1 LYAVEL
7 PALRFLGCRTVFW
20 MTGSR
25 MRTPAVLTL
34 IGFLALTAR
43 ADAAFVP
50 ALGSPFPTTAPLHA
64 LAVADADR
72 NGTLDVAAGALSLR
86 RGDGTGRL
94 GGALAISTTGTLD
107 GLVTGDFNGD
117 GSPDYAAI
125 EQGAPGDPDRALLFT
140 AQPGAAYLQSEAS
153 EDVGEASS
161 LAAGDIDRD
170 GDLDLVVARADA
182 GAEVTVLSNLGGAL
196 FSDEDHSV
204 DTGPAESLALAD
216 FNGDGWPDVVVGSAE
231 AEVSVLLNALGGGF
245 IERPA
250 SATGGSEPVDD
261 LAVADFDGDGPR
273 DLAAT
278 SGAGVILLRGDGGG
292 GLTPFGPPRPS
303 GAPGGA
309 VSLAVGDVN
318 ADGRTDLAAG
328 GAMGSRVAVLLGDG
342 RGSLVP
348 TLGSPLATGGPLD
361 GEVGALAL
369 ADMNRDGQTDLV
381 AANGPGSVSVLL
393 NADTGLMEPNPRSVG
408 FGAMPALS
416 ALRAHTVTLRSLRGR
431 LRISRVALDAGSR
444 AFSVGPGSCLG
455 RVLLVGQSCAI
466 TVRFKA
472 PRRAER
478 MEAVVSVDANAA
490 AVILPLTAT
499 VRPPVLSGLRL
510 RPKVLRLQR
519 PGKPVRK
526 GRSTSMRLRY
536 RLSESARMRVRVE
549 RLKPGRRTSDKRCVP
564 PRRSN
569 RKARR
574 CKLWEVVQTTTRSR
588 PAGPN
593 STRFDPSA
601 PARRLAAGSYRLS
614 LSAVDRFRNR
624 SREQRIAFRVKAPRS
639 GAAAQAARPK

>member
-1 LYAVEL
+1 
-7 PALRFLGCRTVFW
+7 
-20 MTGSR
+20 

-34 IGFLALTAR
+34 IAFLALTAR

-50 ALGSPFPTTAPLHA
+50 ALGSPFPTTGPLHA
-64 LAVADADR
+64 IAVADADR

-94 GGALAISTTGTLD
+94 GGALPISTTGTLD
-107 GLVTGDFNGD
+107 GLVAGDFSGD
-117 GSPDYAAI
+117 GSIDYAAI

-140 AQPGAAYLQSEAS
+140 AQFGAAYVESEAS

-170 GDLDLVVARADA
+170 GDLDLVVARIDA
-182 GAEVTVLSNLGGAL
+182 GAEVTVLSNSAGGAS
-196 FSDEDHSV
+196 FSGEDHSV

-216 FNGDGWPDVVVGSAE
+216 LNGDDWPDVVVGSAE
-231 AEVSVLLNALGGGF
+231 GEVSVLLNFLGSGLV
-245 IERPA
+245 ERPA
-250 SATGGSEPVDD
+250 SATGGSGPVSD

-278 SGAGVILLRGDGGG
+278 GGAGVTLLRGDGAG
-292 GLTPFGPPRPS
+292 GLTPFGPPRPT

-318 ADGRTDLAAG
+318 ADGRTDIAAG
-328 GAMGSRVAVLLGDG
+328 GITGSRVAVLLGDG

-348 TLGSPLATGGPLD
+348 TPGSPFATGGPLD

-393 NADTGLMEPNPRSVG
+393 NANTGLLEPNPRSVG

-416 ALRAHTVTLRSLRGR
+416 PLRAHTVTLRSLRGR

-444 AFSVGPGSCLG
+444 AFSVGPGNCLG

-490 AVILPLTAT
+490 AVIVPLTAT

-510 RPKVLRLQR
+510 RPKVLRLR
-519 PGKPVRK
+519 SPGKPARRK

-536 RLSESARMRVRVE
+536 RLSESARVRVRVE
-549 RLKPGRRTSDKRCVP
+549 RLLPGRRASDGRCVA

-574 CKLWEVVQTTTRSR
+574 CKLWEVVQAVTRSR
-588 PAGPN
+588 PAGPS
-593 STRFDPSA
+593 STRLDPAA
-601 PARRLAAGSYRLS
+601 PGRRLAAGDYRLS
-614 LSAVDRFRNR
+614 LSAADRFRNR
-624 SREQRIAFRVKAPRS
+624 SRERRIAFRVKAPRS